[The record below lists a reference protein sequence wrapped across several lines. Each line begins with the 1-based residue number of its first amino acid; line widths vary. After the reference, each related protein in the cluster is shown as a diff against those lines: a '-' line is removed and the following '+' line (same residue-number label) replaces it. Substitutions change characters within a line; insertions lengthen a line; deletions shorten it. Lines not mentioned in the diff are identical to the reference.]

1 MIRDI
6 QRYAL
11 IAAIAV
17 LGFMLL
23 TNWVHFR
30 QKMALEPQA
39 ATSAELP
46 TDVALPAA
54 NTDSAAIPNLAT
66 PVDKSAAANAGQ
78 TSTERYVRVRTDVL
92 DLKIDLEGGDIVS
105 VALPKYST
113 SLETPDQAFLLL
125 QQDQHRSYIAQ
136 SGLVGRDGTD
146 TAAGRPHFESA
157 NADYVLKEG
166 ESDLAVEILYE
177 TPQHVQIHKR
187 FLFQR
192 GQYVV
197 GLNYRI
203 DNLSA
208 ATWQGTLYGQLK
220 RDNSADP
227 SVVTGGLGMSSYLG
241 AAAPTQKSTY
251 EKLPFKNM
259 ADKPLKEELNGGWIG
274 IIQHYF
280 LSAWVPDKNSKNQF
294 STLATQNDTHIVRFT
309 APVQEIAA
317 GSSGEFNAR
326 LYAGPKDQYALRDI
340 APGLEL
346 SVDYG
351 YLFFIAQPIFW
362 LLTKIHGVLGNWGW
376 SIVGVTVIVKAMF
389 FWLNAKAYMSM
400 ANMRKVQPKLAEI
413 RERYADDRQ
422 KQSAEMMNL
431 YKTEKINPL
440 GGCLPI
446 VVQMPVFLSLYWV
459 LQESVELRHAPWI
472 LWITD
477 LSAMD
482 QYLILPLLMGA
493 TMFIQQ
499 KLNPPPPDP
508 MQAKVMQWMPVMF
521 TFFFLWFPAG
531 LVLYWVVNNT
541 LSIAQQYVITK
552 RIVKNT

>member
-203 DNLSA
+203 DNLST